1 MGTGF
6 NTVQAQSDDPF
17 ITVWKTDN
25 EGESDDNEITIPGQG
40 IDYPIQWVQVQRDR
54 LQIWREVDGGHSGSE
69 TGSGTHTIEFPEAG
83 FYMVSIGD
91 GFRRINFSHESDR
104 LKIVDVTQWGDIEWT
119 TMNSAF
125 PGAENLSITAT
136 DAPDLSQV
144 TDMTRMFRNAES
156 FNGDIGHWDTGNVET
171 MNRMFKRADSF
182 NQDIGGWYTAEITS
196 MFEVFMG
203 AESFNGDISNW
214 DTRNVTHMN
223 EMFKGAETFDQDFGF
238 WNTGQVETMSG
249 MFSEAVSF
257 DQDIGNLDVRD
268 VQDMENML
276 DGSGLSV
283 DNYDNTLAGWAQQQ
297 VQPDVILGAEGL
309 YYCHSAEERQH
320 LVDEFDWTINDAGIS
335 VYCEKPGPVVLVDP
349 GDEDPIE
356 PDAVTFTWNVPQ
368 AGVEQYGFELAGDES
383 FDALVIDSV
392 TTDTTITLN
401 DLESE
406 SIYYWRV
413 RGENDTGRGGLSGAD
428 ADGRL

>member
-1 MGTGF
+1 
-6 NTVQAQSDDPF
+6 
-17 ITVWKTDN
+17 
-25 EGESDDNEITIPGQG
+25 
-40 IDYPIQWVQVQRDR
+40 
-54 LQIWREVDGGHSGSE
+54 
-69 TGSGTHTIEFPEAG
+69 
-83 FYMVSIGD
+83 
-91 GFRRINFSHESDR
+91 
-104 LKIVDVTQWGDIEWT
+104 
-119 TMNSAF
+119 
-125 PGAENLSITAT
+125 
-136 DAPDLSQV
+136 
-144 TDMTRMFRNAES
+144 MFRNAES

-182 NQDIGGWYTAEITS
+182 NQDIGDWDTGNVESMSGMFFGAGSFDQDISSWDTGSVTS
-196 MFEVFMG
+196 MGMMFRK
-203 AESFNGDISNW
+203 AESFNQDIGSW

-413 RGENDTGRGGLSGAD
+413 RAENDAGRGEYSEVRSIEVLATDAGPVAELPEDFGMDQNYPNPFNPATVIGYHLPEDVSHMILEVYDVLGQRVAVLVDGPQSAGYHEVTFDASRLSSGIYTY
-428 ADGRL
+428 RLATGDYVKSRQATLIK